1 MGIYKD
7 FLPEGTNL
15 VSVFVQSIPYNLY
28 TIAVVLMV
36 PIIAITGWDFGP
48 MRKAEERA
56 FKNGKVFAH
65 VSTCDSYVPKE
76 GSKPTP
82 WGLIIPIVVLITVL
96 FATMYYTGPKED
108 GFWNAIFN
116 CDTMGS
122 LTVAFFVA
130 AVVGVLVAMKSK
142 VLTFKEAYQ
151 VFVDGFARMIEAIMI
166 LIFAWCIGGVT
177 SDVGAADYIVS
188 ATQGFMTPGIMFI
201 SLFVVAAFT
210 SFATGTSWGTFA
222 IFLPIAVPLALANDV
237 AVYPAI
243 GAALAGGLFGDHC
256 SPISD
261 TTIMASLG
269 SGSDHLDFV
278 RAQLP
283 YALLM
288 AASSIVG
295 YIVAAITMNGIISL
309 IATIVCMICALYV
322 IHLFEKKRATA

>member
-1 MGIYKD
+1 
-7 FLPEGTNL
+7 
-15 VSVFVQSIPYNLY
+15 
-28 TIAVVLMV
+28 
-36 PIIAITGWDFGP
+36 
-48 MRKAEERA
+48 
-56 FKNGKVFAH
+56 
-65 VSTCDSYVPKE
+65 
-76 GSKPTP
+76 
-82 WGLIIPIVVLITVL
+82 
-96 FATMYYTGPKED
+96 
-108 GFWNAIFN
+108 
-116 CDTMGS
+116 
-122 LTVAFFVA
+122 
-130 AVVGVLVAMKSK
+130 
-142 VLTFKEAYQ
+142 
-151 VFVDGFARMIEAIMI
+151 MI

-278 RAQLP
+278 RAQLLRSFDGSLFDRRLYCCSHHNERYYFP
-283 YALLM
+283 YCYDCLHDL
-288 AASSIVG
+288 
-295 YIVAAITMNGIISL
+295 
-309 IATIVCMICALYV
+309 CALC
-322 IHLFEKKRATA
+322 HTPLRKKARNRLNHTRLHFI